1 MGIRLAAARL
11 FSETLPQLGDVSS
24 KTLLTLGVQDC
35 YFGYQ
40 DISAFLQR
48 HQVRHFPV
56 PPEDIELTSGFKWV
70 ASEEAPTYRN
80 CIHQRTFFATLGFR
94 PTNIHALDASNYEG
108 ADIVHNLNIP
118 VPDALRSRYDV
129 IFDSGTLH
137 YIFSIKDALF
147 NLCRMCQVGGVI
159 VNFNPIDFSDQ
170 GFIALNAELFRDF
183 YSANGF
189 EQLTLKYIATPVLPR
204 AIDRYYLELSP
215 ESFDYSPQPCYTM
228 SVYSVYR
235 KISESDLTAPLQ
247 RLYRHLHQAR
257 PASTGLRAHRLRRF
271 ATHTL
276 RTAIDAHCLPAF
288 LLRAVRTRLLAKK
301 VRL

>member
-1 MGIRLAAARL
+1 MGIRFTAVRL
-11 FSETLPQLGDVSS
+11 LIETLALLGDVSS

-35 YFGYQ
+35 YFSYQ

-48 HQVRHFPV
+48 HHVRHFPV

-70 ASEEAPTYRN
+70 TSAEAATYRN
-80 CIHQRTFFATLGFR
+80 CIHQRTLFAILGFE
-94 PTNIHALDASNYEG
+94 PTNIHALDVSNYEG
-108 ADIVHNLNIP
+108 ADIVHDLNIP

-129 IFDSGTLH
+129 IIDSGTLH
-137 YIFSIKDALF
+137 YVFSIKDSLF
-147 NLCRMCQVGGVI
+147 NLCRMCKVGGVI
-159 VNFNPIDFSDQ
+159 VNFNPIDFSDL

-189 EQLTLKYIATPVLPR
+189 EQLTLKYVALPALQR
-204 AIDRYYLELSP
+204 AIDHHYLELSP

-235 KISESDLTAPLQ
+235 KISETDLTVPLQ
-247 RLYRHLHQAR
+247 GLYRRLHPAR
-257 PASTGLRAHRLRRF
+257 PASTGPPAHRLRRL
-271 ATHTL
+271 ASHAL

-288 LLRAVRTRLLAKK
+288 LLRAARTRRLAKK